1 MKNHKMFLWG
11 GVLAALLVGCG
22 DDTEVKTKEYYDAH
36 LDEAKEVLAKCDFN
50 TLKDGSNSYKNCV
63 NAKTVV
69 EEKSM
74 AYSVEYY
81 RNHLD
86 EAKAIIEKYKEKV
99 PADENSVEAVNL
111 RHAHDAVFLSRS
123 KNRLVIPDAPRSN

>member
-1 MKNHKMFLWG
+1 MKNTKALL
-11 GVLAALLVGCG
+11 VALTLAALLVGCG

-36 LDEAKEVLAKCDFN
+36 LDEAKEDLAKCDFN

-74 AYSVEYY
+74 AYSIEYY
-81 RNHLD
+81 MEHLD
-86 EAKAIIEKYKEKV
+86 EAKAISEKYKYKEA
-99 PADENSVEAVNL
+99 ADKNSVEY
-111 RHAHDAVFLSRS
+111 
-123 KNRLVIPDAPRSN
+123 SNMINAEEAIGNALNSGRMK

>member
-1 MKNHKMFLWG
+1 MKNPKMFLWG
-11 GVLAALLVGCG
+11 GVLAAFLVGCG

-74 AYSVEYY
+74 AYSVKYY
-81 RNHLD
+81 MEHLD
-86 EAKAIIEKYKEKV
+86 EAKAIIEKYKDKE
-99 PADENSVEAVNL
+99 PADPNSVEAVNL
-111 RHAHDAVFLSRS
+111 RHAYDASFIR
-123 KNRLVIPDAPRSN
+123 RSNTPLKIE

>member
-1 MKNHKMFLWG
+1 MKNTKALLG
-11 GVLAALLVGCG
+11 TLALAAFLVGCG

-74 AYSVEYY
+74 AYSVKYY
-81 RNHLD
+81 MEHLD
-86 EAKAIIEKYKEKV
+86 EAKAIAEKYKDKE
-99 PADENSVEAVNL
+99 PADKNSAEYSNLVNAKEAIGNMKL
-111 RHAHDAVFLSRS
+111 RGFLGNQAR
-123 KNRLVIPDAPRSN
+123 